1 MNKSSQSPLLCW
13 SLEIHCL
20 EMLESEQH
28 QDRLARG
35 IRPCLQAG
43 AVLCCSTSELEIF
56 KAIVSIKLQSKLGWL
71 LTGQGKPC
79 FYILSQAPV

>member
-20 EMLESEQH
+20 EMLEPEQH

-35 IRPCLQAG
+35 IIPCLQAG
-43 AVLCCSTSELEIF
+43 AVL
-56 KAIVSIKLQSKLGWL
+56 VVPLQ
-71 LTGQGKPC
+71 
-79 FYILSQAPV
+79 I